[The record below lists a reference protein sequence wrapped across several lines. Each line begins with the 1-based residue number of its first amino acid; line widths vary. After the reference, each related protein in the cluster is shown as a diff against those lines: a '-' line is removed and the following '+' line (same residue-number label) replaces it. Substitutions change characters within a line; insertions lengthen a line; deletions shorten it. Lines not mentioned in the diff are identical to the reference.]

1 MIRVTRKKKEKKL
14 VSFHFDD
21 DSSHCLQS
29 SHYGQQ
35 EKKGSLVRL
44 RLPLNN
50 KLAEVVMS
58 QRLDRVDFM
67 VYATDIS
74 THITTC

>member
-1 MIRVTRKKKEKKL
+1 MIELQERKNQKL
-14 VSFHFDD
+14 VPFHFDD

-29 SHYGQQ
+29 SHYGQK
-35 EKKGSLVRL
+35 EKGGLVRL

-58 QRLDRVDFM
+58 QRSDRVDFM

-74 THITTC
+74 AHITTC